1 MNFLKLLLGILSSVF
16 SIIILIFLA
25 ISITIFLIF
34 SNLQD
39 AFSYEKDFINKRV
52 SLGQFAI
59 NKYEITIKE
68 FKEYAKKNN
77 VITLAEKN
85 GGGYDWGAGWEKRKG
100 WNYKTPYGKKP
111 ESDLEPATHIN
122 RFEAEKFCKSIG
134 GRLPTFEEW
143 KLAAYTQLL
152 KSDKFVKGQ
161 TYVYPS
167 GDKAE
172 GLNAQGVLNYN
183 KHVNVTSLPEGINGL
198 VGMGGN
204 VWEWIDNQKN
214 KKSLTAGSSWWY
226 GAYKTQVSEV
236 QYKPSDFYVIYI
248 GFRCVYDKES

>member
-85 GGGYDWGAGWEKRKG
+85 GGGYEWGAGWEKRKG
-100 WNYKTPYGKKP
+100 LNYKTLYGKP

-122 RFEAEKFCKSIG
+122 RFEAEKF
-134 GRLPTFEEW
+134 
-143 KLAAYTQLL
+143 A
-152 KSDKFVKGQ
+152 
-161 TYVYPS
+161 
-167 GDKAE
+167 
-172 GLNAQGVLNYN
+172 
-183 KHVNVTSLPEGINGL
+183 
-198 VGMGGN
+198 
-204 VWEWIDNQKN
+204 NQ
-214 KKSLTAGSSWWY
+214 
-226 GAYKTQVSEV
+226 
-236 QYKPSDFYVIYI
+236 
-248 GFRCVYDKES
+248 

>member
-1 MNFLKLLLGILSSVF
+1 MNFLKLLLAILSTVF
-16 SIIILIFLA
+16 SMVVLIILAFAVGL
-25 ISITIFLIF
+25 FLIF
-34 SNLQD
+34 SNIQN
-39 AFSYEKDFINKRV
+39 AFSYEKQFVNQRV

-85 GGGYDWGAGWEKRKG
+85 GGGYEWSTGWEKRKG
-100 WNYKTPYGKKP
+100 WNYKTPFGKKP

-122 RFEAEKFCKSIG
+122 RFEAEKFCNSIG

-143 KLAAYTQLL
+143 RLAAYTQLL

-161 TYVYPS
+161 TYTYPS

-172 GLNAQGVLNYN
+172 GLNAQ
-183 KHVNVTSLPEGINGL
+183 
-198 VGMGGN
+198 
-204 VWEWIDNQKN
+204 
-214 KKSLTAGSSWWY
+214 
-226 GAYKTQVSEV
+226 
-236 QYKPSDFYVIYI
+236 
-248 GFRCVYDKES
+248 

>member
-1 MNFLKLLLGILSSVF
+1 MILSQSDILIDLKL
-16 SIIILIFLA
+16 
-25 ISITIFLIF
+25 
-34 SNLQD
+34 
-39 AFSYEKDFINKRV
+39 
-52 SLGQFAI
+52 
-59 NKYEITIKE
+59 
-68 FKEYAKKNN
+68 KNF
-77 VITLAEKN
+77 
-85 GGGYDWGAGWEKRKG
+85 G
-100 WNYKTPYGKKP
+100 
-111 ESDLEPATHIN
+111 
-122 RFEAEKFCKSIG
+122 KSIG

-198 VGMGGN
+198 VAWVEMSGN
-204 VWEWIDNQKN
+204 GLIIKKK

-236 QYKPSDFYVIYI
+236 QYKPSDFMLFISVSGVFMI
-248 GFRCVYDKES
+248 KKKLKS